1 MKTISVK
8 QLKDIFKELDE
19 PNEFTLVPV
28 DMNHPLYWIWK
39 AENVRIK
46 TLFSELED
54 LRRPENRWDV
64 FITQRFISR
73 ADYIHEH
80 QGNDLIIKFIKER
93 FIGWVI
99 DENYDVKIE
108 GDLKRVNE

>member
-1 MKTISVK
+1 MKSISVK
-8 QLKDIFKELDE
+8 QLKGILKEINE

-39 AENVRIK
+39 APNVRIK

-54 LRRPENRWDV
+54 LRKPENRWDV

-73 ADYIHEH
+73 DDYVHEQ
-80 QGNDLIIKFIKER
+80 QGNDLVIKFIKSR

-99 DENYDVKIE
+99 DEGYDIKIE
-108 GDLKRVNE
+108 GDLESIDV